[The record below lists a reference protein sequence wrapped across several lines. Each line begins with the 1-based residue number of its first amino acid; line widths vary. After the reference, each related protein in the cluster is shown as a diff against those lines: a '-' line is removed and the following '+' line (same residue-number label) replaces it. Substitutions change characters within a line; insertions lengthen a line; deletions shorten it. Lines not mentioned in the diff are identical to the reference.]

1 MSQNRG
7 KPKRGGFAGGGS
19 NRYSGNNNNRN
30 YGNNNNRYPRN
41 NDNRQRSFDA
51 SPVGMLIIILHKN

>member
-7 KPKRGGFAGGGS
+7 KPKRGGFASDGGGGGD
-19 NRYSGNNNNRN
+19 RFA
-30 YGNNNNRYPRN
+30 GNNNNRYPRN